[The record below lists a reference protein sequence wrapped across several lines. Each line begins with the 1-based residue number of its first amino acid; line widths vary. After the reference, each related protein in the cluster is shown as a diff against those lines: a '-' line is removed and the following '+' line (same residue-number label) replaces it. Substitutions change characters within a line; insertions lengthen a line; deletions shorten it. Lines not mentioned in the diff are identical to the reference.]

1 MADCMYSYNES
12 RLSEEKK
19 QIISFLKENGVLE
32 IKHLE
37 CVTSGSDKFY
47 TLFRTKSKTVSSY
60 GPRPRGGAGD
70 VSVDALRPY
79 WDEALLCRKD
89 MEGMVG
95 EKVRKGYALC
105 LHIFA
110 EEDRDMVTIK
120 HLSNVLRISDTKA
133 EKISSGDVDPKSLK
147 GADFEA
153 HKWKGKSME
162 EEAKAEEKM
171 RMAKEPVKP
180 AEKEIILTKCKETK
194 ESVPSMAEAW
204 FKDTGYVKI
213 VALGVRDNLPVL
225 LKGDTG
231 CGKTSLI
238 RYLAAVTANGFRRLN
253 LNGSTTVDEFV
264 GKWVIKDGT
273 MVWVDGILT
282 DCMRKGHWLLCDEV
296 NAALPEVMF
305 AMHSL
310 LDDDRMIVLSSKDNE
325 VVKPHKDFRFFASM
339 NPDYAGTHQL
349 NFAFEDRFPI
359 VVNMAYPEEDMECE
373 IVQKRSCNTD
383 EHLVRKMIKVADR
396 AREAL
401 AEEKLLTPFS
411 TRKLIDWARLSCA
424 FGPAKAFTF
433 AVLNKS
439 SKEDKVVLRDI
450 VGTIFS
456 DAEFRN
462 ELQVI

>member
-1 MADCMYSYNES
+1 MDCMYGYNES
-12 RLSEEKK
+12 RLTEEKK

-47 TLFRTKSKTVSSY
+47 TLFRTKTKTVSSY

-70 VSVDALRPY
+70 LRVEALQPY

-89 MEGMVG
+89 MEGMTG
-95 EKVRKGYALC
+95 EKVRKGYQLL
-105 LHIFA
+105 LHITRD
-110 EEDRDMVTIK
+110 EDTVVVK
-120 HLSNVLRISDTKA
+120 HGASILKLTDTKA
-133 EKISSGDVDPKSLK
+133 ERISSGDVDPKSLK
-147 GADFEA
+147 GADFET
-153 HKWKGKSME
+153 HKWAGKVKSME
-162 EEAKAEEKM
+162 ETAKAEEKVM
-171 RMAKEPVKP
+171 PKTPEKP

-194 ESVPSMAEAW
+194 ENVPSMAEAW

-310 LDDDRMIVLSSKDNE
+310 LDDDRMVVLSSKDNE
-325 VVKPHKDFRFFASM
+325 IVKPHKDFRFFASM

-359 VVNMAYPEEDMECE
+359 VVNMAYPEEDMELE
-373 IVQKRSCNTD
+373 IIQKRSGNAD
-383 EHLVRKMIKVADR
+383 QGLMRKMIKVADR

-411 TRKLIDWARLSCA
+411 TRKLIDWARLSRA

-456 DAEFRN
+456 DVEFRN
-462 ELQVI
+462 ELQVV